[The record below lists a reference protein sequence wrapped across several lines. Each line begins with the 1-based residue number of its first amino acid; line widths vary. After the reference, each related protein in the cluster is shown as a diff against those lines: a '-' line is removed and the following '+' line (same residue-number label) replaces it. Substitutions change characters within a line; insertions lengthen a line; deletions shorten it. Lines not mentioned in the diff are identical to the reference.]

1 MCTVISV
8 VTNKGGAG
16 KTTTVE
22 FLSQLLVYLN
32 KKVLVIDLDPQN
44 NLSKGLA
51 SYVDDPVDVVNG
63 LIAPAQPNVS
73 EIFKHRYK
81 SNIDVKKCIYATPIP
96 ALDIIPSSKRH
107 NNTLISLLMNN
118 AGNTK
123 IILKRALAAIKEDY
137 DYVLIDNAPAND
149 IITINSLFCA
159 DLVIAP
165 IRAEGYSMDGSMQI
179 MHTISEIKEEYD
191 YNVPFGGIFF
201 TQIEENTNAFKR
213 NRKDFTE
220 KYGDFFYNSFIRK
233 DTHVM
238 EINSA
243 FTPILD
249 KYPNTNAVFDYAHLL
264 LEMSVLDTESGLILE
279 RSITAA

>member
-32 KKVLVIDLDPQN
+32 KKVLVVDLDPQN

-51 SYVDDPVDVVNG
+51 SYMDDPIDVVNG
-63 LIAPAQPNVS
+63 LIPPAQPNVS
-73 EIFKHRYK
+73 EIFRHRYK
-81 SNIDVKKCIYATPIP
+81 NNTDVKKCIYATPIP
-96 ALDIIPSSKRH
+96 SLDIMPSSKRH
-107 NNTLISLLMNN
+107 NNTLIALLMNN

-123 IILKRALAAIKEDY
+123 IILKKALATIKEDY
-137 DYVLIDNAPAND
+137 DFILIDNAPAND

-165 IRAEGYSMDGSMQI
+165 IRSEGYSMDGSMQI

-191 YNVPFGGIFF
+191 YEIPFGGIFF
-201 TQIEENTNAFKR
+201 TQIEENTNAFR
-213 NRKDFTE
+213 INRKNFTE

-243 FTPILD
+243 FTPILQT
-249 KYPNTNAVFDYAHLL
+249 YPNTNAVFDYACLL
-264 LEMSVLDTESGLILE
+264 LEMDVLDTKSTVLLK
-279 RSITAA
+279 RSITE